1 MDLTL
6 KHPALPTLPKLYQ
19 QRMEALLASGTRRMV
34 GLVGAPG
41 AGKSTLAQVLA
52 LQWPE
57 LVQVVPMDGFHL
69 ANVELERLGRK
80 QRKGAPDTFDAFGFV
95 ALLKR
100 LRTQTDDEVV
110 YAPSYE
116 RTLEESVAGAIA
128 IHAKTPLLVVEG
140 NYLLLNDAPWD
151 QVQALLDETWF
162 VDVPHDLRVD
172 RLTQRHQQFG
182 RSAQDAADWVQHT
195 DEPNARR
202 IEAAK
207 VKADVVFRWEN

>member
-1 MDLTL
+1 LDLKIPL
-6 KHPALPTLPKLYQ
+6 LYQ
-19 QRMEALLASGTRRMV
+19 QRVEQLLQSGERRIL

-41 AGKSTLAQVLA
+41 AGKSTLSHALA
-52 LQWPE
+52 TQWPQAI
-57 LVQVVPMDGFHL
+57 QVVPMDGFHL

-80 QRKGAPDTFDAFGFV
+80 GRKGAPDTFDAFGFV

-100 LRTQTDDEVV
+100 LRAQAIDEVV

-116 RTLEESVAGAIA
+116 RTLEEGVAGAIA
-128 IHAKTPLLVVEG
+128 VQPSTPLILVEG
-140 NYLLLNDAPWD
+140 NYLLLSDSPWN

-162 VDVPHDLRVD
+162 VDMPQDLRVG

-182 RSAQDAADWVQHT
+182 RSAQDAADWVENT

-202 IEAAK
+202 IEAERD
-207 VKADVVFRWEN
+207 KANVMFRWDA

>member
-1 MDLTL
+1 VDL
-6 KHPALPTLPKLYQ
+6 KIPALYQ
-19 QRMEALLASGTRRMV
+19 QRIAQLLHSGKRCIL

-41 AGKSTLAQVLA
+41 AGKSTLARALA
-52 LQWPE
+52 AQWPN
-57 LVQVVPMDGFHL
+57 VIQIVPMDGFHL

-80 QRKGAPDTFDAFGFV
+80 QRKGAPDTFDALGFI
-95 ALLKR
+95 ALLQR
-100 LRTQTDDEVV
+100 LRIQAPDEVV

-116 RTLEESVAGAIA
+116 RSLEEGVAGAIA
-128 IHAKTPLLVVEG
+128 VQPSTQLIVVEG
-140 NYLLLNDAPWD
+140 NYLLLSDSPWN

-162 VDVPHDLRVD
+162 VDVPQDLRLS

-202 IEAAK
+202 IEAERA
-207 VKADVVFRWEN
+207 KADVMFRWEA

>member
-1 MDLTL
+1 MDL
-6 KHPALPTLPKLYQ
+6 KIPAPYQ
-19 QRMEALLASGTRRMV
+19 QRIVQLLNSGERRIL

-41 AGKSTLAQVLA
+41 AGKSTLAHALA
-52 LQWPE
+52 QQWPNAI
-57 LVQVVPMDGFHL
+57 QVVPMDGFHL

-80 QRKGAPDTFDAFGFV
+80 QRKGAPDTFDAFGFI

-100 LRTQTDDEVV
+100 LRVQNANEVV

-116 RTLEESVAGAIA
+116 RTLEEGVAGAIDLQPS
-128 IHAKTPLLVVEG
+128 TPLIVVEG
-140 NYLLLNDAPWD
+140 NYLLLSDSPWN

-162 VDVPHDLRVD
+162 VDVPQDLRIG

-182 RSAQDAADWVQHT
+182 RDAKDAADWVQHT

-202 IEAAK
+202 IEAEQAK
-207 VKADVVFRWEN
+207 ANVMFRWEAEDAA

>member
-1 MDLTL
+1 MDL
-6 KHPALPTLPKLYQ
+6 KIPAPYA
-19 QRMEALLASGTRRMV
+19 QRIAQLLSNGERRIL

-41 AGKSTLAQVLA
+41 AGKSTLAHVLAQQWPNAIQVL
-52 LQWPE
+52 
-57 LVQVVPMDGFHL
+57 PMDGFHL

-80 QRKGAPDTFDAFGFV
+80 QRKGAPDTFDAFGFI

-100 LRTQTDDEVV
+100 LRVQTANEVV

-116 RTLEESVAGAIA
+116 RTLEEGVAGAIA
-128 IHAKTPLLVVEG
+128 VQPSTPLIVVEG
-140 NYLLLNDAPWD
+140 NYLLLSDPPWN

-162 VDVPHDLRVD
+162 VDVPQDLRIR

-182 RSAQDAADWVQHT
+182 RDAKDAADWVQHT

-202 IEAAK
+202 IEAER
-207 VKADVVFRWEN
+207 VKADVMFRWETEDAA

>member
-1 MDLTL
+1 MDL
-6 KHPALPTLPKLYQ
+6 KIPALYQ
-19 QRMEALLASGTRRMV
+19 QRIAQLLNSGKRCIL

-41 AGKSTLAQVLA
+41 AGKSTLAHALA
-52 LQWPE
+52 TQWPKAI
-57 LVQVVPMDGFHL
+57 QVVPMDGFHL
-69 ANVELERLGRK
+69 ANVELARLGRK
-80 QRKGAPDTFDAFGFV
+80 QHKGAPDTFDAFGFV

-100 LRTQTDDEVV
+100 LRTQAADEVV

-116 RTLEESVAGAIA
+116 RTLEEGVAGAIA
-128 IHAKTPLLVVEG
+128 VQPRTPLIVVEG
-140 NYLLLNDAPWD
+140 NYLLLPDSPWN

-162 VDVPHDLRVD
+162 VDVPQDLRVG

-202 IEAAK
+202 IEAARA
-207 VKADVVFRWEN
+207 KADVMFRWDA

>member
-1 MDLTL
+1 VDL
-6 KHPALPTLPKLYQ
+6 KIPAPYA
-19 QRMEALLASGTRRMV
+19 QRIAQLLSNGERRIL

-41 AGKSTLAQVLA
+41 AGKSTLAHVLAQQWPNAIQVL
-52 LQWPE
+52 
-57 LVQVVPMDGFHL
+57 PMDGFHL

-80 QRKGAPDTFDAFGFV
+80 QRKGAPDTFDAFGFI

-100 LRTQTDDEVV
+100 LRVQTANEMV

-116 RTLEESVAGAIA
+116 RTLEEGVAGAIA
-128 IHAKTPLLVVEG
+128 VQPSTPLIVVEG
-140 NYLLLNDAPWD
+140 NYLLLSDPPWN

-162 VDVPHDLRVD
+162 VDVPQDLRIR

-182 RSAQDAADWVQHT
+182 RDAKDAADWVQHT

-202 IEAAK
+202 IEAER
-207 VKADVVFRWEN
+207 VKADVMFRWETEDAA

>member
-1 MDLTL
+1 MDLTP
-6 KHPALPTLPKLYQ
+6 KLPTLPAFYQ
-19 QRMEALLASGTRRMV
+19 QRIEALLARGSRRLL

-52 LQWPE
+52 SQWPGQI
-57 LVQVVPMDGFHL
+57 QVVPMDGFHL
-69 ANVELERLGRK
+69 ANVELDRLGRR

-100 LRTQTDDEVV
+100 LRMQTADDVV

-116 RTLEESVAGAIA
+116 RSLEEGIAGAIA
-128 IHAKTPLLVVEG
+128 IEANTPLLVVEG
-140 NYLLLNDAPWD
+140 NYLLLNDSPWN

-162 VDVPHDLRVD
+162 VDVPQDLRVG

-207 VKADVVFRWEN
+207 AKADVMLRWDS

>member
-1 MDLTL
+1 MDLRI
-6 KHPALPTLPKLYQ
+6 PALYQ
-19 QRMEALLASGTRRMV
+19 QRIEQLLTSGKRCIL

-41 AGKSTLAQVLA
+41 AGKSTLAHALA
-52 LQWPE
+52 IQWPNA
-57 LVQVVPMDGFHL
+57 VQVVPMDGFHL

-80 QRKGAPDTFDAFGFV
+80 QRKGATDTFDAFGFI

-100 LRTQTDDEVV
+100 LRIQAADEVV

-116 RTLEESVAGAIA
+116 RSLEEGVAGAIA
-128 IHAKTPLLVVEG
+128 VQPSTQLIVVEG
-140 NYLLLNDAPWD
+140 NYLLLSDSPWN

-162 VDVPHDLRVD
+162 VDVPRDLRLS

-182 RSAQDAADWVQHT
+182 RSAQDAANWVKHT

-202 IEAAK
+202 IEAERS
-207 VKADVVFRWEN
+207 KADVVFRWEA